1 MRKISVDKSK
11 EIGHG
16 ANGRVYKL
24 DDETI
29 VKVYAE
35 GVSLEDIQ
43 RERRCAQEAFKDD
56 VPTAI
61 AFDIVEC
68 DDSYG
73 LMLKHYGLVFE
84 NFECG
89 TLAGYMAKHPEEF
102 DALMDKFVALFNK
115 IHSIKVTHHEFVS
128 IKELYSGFLTDCKD
142 WYTDEEYEKLIKL
155 INAIPERNTI
165 VHGDFHGKNIMYSNG
180 ELYLIDMG
188 DVSYGHPIFDIICTG
203 ATHINLVR
211 LNPEFA
217 EGFTGLNRDMIME
230 VYRRLI
236 KGHFNLTDDDEIDKY
251 VEFTAKLAKIKT
263 AISPAIAKAVAHEI
277 IQISVDD
284 VKTNLVPYIDEI
296 LESEMFKRL

>member
-1 MRKISVDKSK
+1 MRKISVDKSQ

-16 ANGRVYKL
+16 ANGRVYRL

-29 VKVYAE
+29 VKVFAE

-43 RERRCAQEAFKDD
+43 RERRCAQKALKDD

-61 AFDIVEC
+61 TFDIVEC
-68 DDSYG
+68 DGLYG
-73 LMLKHYGLVFE
+73 LIFE
-84 NFECG
+84 NFECE

-115 IHSIKVTHHEFVS
+115 IHSTEVTHQEFVS
-128 IKELYSGFLTDCKD
+128 IKELYSGFLTECKD
-142 WYTDEEYEKLIKL
+142 WYSEEEYEKLIKL
-155 INAIPERNTI
+155 ISAIPERKTI

-230 VYRRLI
+230 VYRRI
-236 KGHFNLTDDDEIDKY
+236 VKGHFNLTDEDEIDKY
-251 VEFTAKLAKIKT
+251 VEFSAKLAKIKT

-277 IQISVDD
+277 LQMSVDD
-284 VKTNLVPYIDEI
+284 VKTNLVPYVDEI
-296 LESEMFKRL
+296 IESEMFKRL

>member
-11 EIGHG
+11 EIGYG

-24 DDETI
+24 DDETV

-35 GVSLEDIQ
+35 SVSLEDIQ
-43 RERRCAQEAFKDD
+43 RERRCAQEALKGD

-61 AFDIVEC
+61 TFDIVEC
-68 DDSYG
+68 DGLYG
-73 LMLKHYGLVFE
+73 LIFE
-84 NFECG
+84 NFESG

-102 DALMDKFVALFNK
+102 DALMDKFVELFNN
-115 IHSIKVTHHEFVS
+115 IHSTTAISPEFVS
-128 IKELYSGFLTDCKD
+128 IKELYSGFLAECKD
-142 WYTDEEYEKLIKL
+142 WYSEEEYEKLYKL
-155 INAIPERNTI
+155 LNAIPERKTI
-165 VHGDFHGKNIMYSNG
+165 VHGDFHGKNIMYSKG

-217 EGFTGLNRDMIME
+217 EAFTGLSKDMILE
-230 VYRRLI
+230 VYRRI
-236 KGHFNLTDDDEIDKY
+236 VKGHFNLTEEDEIEKY

-263 AISPAIAKAVAHEI
+263 ALVPAVAKAVAPEI
-277 IQISVDD
+277 IQMSVDD
-284 VKTNLVPYIDEI
+284 VKANLVPYIDEI
-296 LESEMFKRL
+296 IESEMFKKL